1 MSKKRND
8 LSWGRFPAVEQKF
21 TALNWRHSKLPK
33 PDGSLLPYGKG
44 RSYGD
49 SCLND
54 GNYLIRTNAL
64 NKFIAF
70 DRGNGKLKCE
80 AGVSLAEIL
89 DLVVPYGW
97 FLPVTPGTKYV
108 TVGGAIANDVH
119 GKNHHL
125 TGTFGCHVTQFELLR
140 SDGGRLQCSPKK
152 NSEWYAATIG
162 GLGLT
167 GVITWAEIQL
177 KKINNP
183 FIAVEELRYENVDE
197 FRQLVQD
204 SESWE
209 YTVAW
214 VDAIATGKNLG
225 RGLFIRGEH
234 AGAAIQRPVP
244 ALSQRKLA
252 MPFPLPNFALNGMTV
267 NAFNHLYYWKGI
279 SRTRHFL
286 SHYDPFFYPLDAILQ
301 WNKIYGNRGFF
312 QYQCVVPNSDNFAAM
327 LEVMKC
333 IANAKAGS
341 FLTVLK
347 EFGDVL
353 SPGMLSFPCKGTTFA
368 LDFPNKGE
376 KTLKLMNELDAVV
389 RAAGGKVYPAKDA
402 RMSPES
408 FQTYYPNWREFETFI
423 DPAFS
428 SSFWRRVTGK
438 M

>member
-1 MSKKRND
+1 MSKQRND
-8 LSWGRFPAVEQKF
+8 LSWGRFPAVTQNF
-21 TALNWRHSKLPK
+21 TALHWRNDKLPK
-33 PDGSLLPYGKG
+33 VEGSLLPYGKG

-54 GNYLIRTNAL
+54 GNYLIQTNSL

-70 DRGNGKLKCE
+70 DRSSGKLKCE
-80 AGVSLAEIL
+80 AGVTLAEIL

-119 GKNHHL
+119 GKNHHV
-125 TGTFGCHVTQFELLR
+125 TGTFGCHVRQFELLR
-140 SDGGRLQCSPKK
+140 SDGSRLQCSAKK
-152 NSEWYAATIG
+152 NADWYAATIG

-167 GVITWAEIQL
+167 GMITWAELHL
-177 KKINNP
+177 KKINNAY
-183 FIAVEELRYENVDE
+183 ISVEEIRYDHVDE
-197 FRQLVQD
+197 FRELVND

-214 VDAIATGKNLG
+214 VDAIATGKKLG
-225 RGLFIRGEH
+225 RGLFMRGEH
-234 AGAAIQRPVP
+234 AGAAIQRAVP
-244 ALSQRKLA
+244 NASQKKL
-252 MPFPLPNFALNGMTV
+252 MVPFPLPNFALNGLSV
-267 NAFNHLYYWKGI
+267 NAFNQLYYWKGI
-279 SRTRHFL
+279 KRVRSFL
-286 SHYDPFFYPLDAILQ
+286 SHYDPFFYPLDAVLQ
-301 WNKIYGNRGFF
+301 WNRIYGSRGFF
-312 QYQCVVPNSDNFAAM
+312 QYQCVVPNNDNFASM
-327 LEVMKC
+327 LEVMQC

-347 EFGDVL
+347 EFGDVK

-389 RAAGGKVYPAKDA
+389 RSAGGKVYPAKDA

-408 FQTYYPNWREFETFI
+408 FQTYYPNWLEFEKFI
-423 DPAFS
+423 DPKFS

-438 M
+438 